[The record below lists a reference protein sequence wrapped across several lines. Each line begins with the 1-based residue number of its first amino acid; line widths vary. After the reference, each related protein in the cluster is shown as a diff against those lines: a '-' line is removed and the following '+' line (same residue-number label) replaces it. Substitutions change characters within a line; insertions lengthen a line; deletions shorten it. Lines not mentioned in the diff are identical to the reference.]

1 MIVTIHDI
9 GTSYQSLHT
18 FCCLPSMQ
26 QVAERSLIVHVS
38 LPGQHPGAPDLQSDY
53 SSMQEL
59 SEGVLAILNLLQL
72 GQVIV
77 LGVGAGANIGVR
89 LCLLDP
95 NRVLGLV
102 AVNPLVSSP
111 GMLDQVRA
119 RAVVADLKV
128 KLS

>member
-1 MIVTIHDI
+1 
-9 GTSYQSLHT
+9 
-18 FCCLPSMQ
+18 MQ

-53 SSMQEL
+53 PSMQEL

-89 LCLLDP
+89 LSLLDP

-102 AVNPLVSSP
+102 AVNPILSSP